1 MASKKKKTET
11 KEKEMAELVGE
22 TTADKVLVFKAS
34 RPLTEEEHKQ
44 LSEKLRFEEEKSGVK
59 IVLMPFSCE
68 MG

>member
-1 MASKKKKTET
+1 MASKKKSKTET
-11 KEKEMAELVGE
+11 KEAVELAGK
-22 TTADKVLVFKAS
+22 TTANKVLVFKAK

-68 MG
+68 ME